1 MIVSPHQIPY
11 RFFDHTSDLG
21 LHVLGKDIDDL
32 FRNSGLALMD
42 VMADMSRIEPST
54 TISIKVEQNG
64 YDLLLK
70 EWLSELLFT
79 ATVEMFFYGAIEIH
93 SMDESHVHATISG
106 EKFDPQKHTILR
118 ELKSVTYH
126 KLEVRQVKHKWQ
138 ATFVIDI

>member
-1 MIVSPHQIPY
+1 VSPHQISY
-11 RFFDHTSDLG
+11 KFFDHTSDLG
-21 LHVLGKDIDDL
+21 LQVFGADPIEL

-42 VMADMSRIEPST
+42 VMADISRIEPIT
-54 TISIKVEQNG
+54 TVSIGVEQDG

-93 SMDESHVHATISG
+93 SVDEFHIHATISG
-106 EKFDPQKHTILR
+106 EKFNPQKHTILR

-126 KLEVRQVKHKWQ
+126 KLEVRQVKHNWQ